1 MNISTELTTLD
12 QQRRALELAEA
23 NLIERGMHSGN
34 PEEIIKAMSTLQQRR
49 KGVEGSDNKSYV
61 FSPDQFLSSF
71 GYKDKPLTISY
82 DMLRRMARTPIIKAI
97 ISTRV
102 EQIAAFAEPQADK
115 YSTGFIIRKKSR
127 SGDPDDQKLSDQDR
141 RMIDYL
147 TDFVLHCGD
156 DANRWHGQ
164 SFDEF
169 LRMFGRDSL
178 EMDQA
183 TFEVVR
189 NLKGEVVE
197 FLATDAATFRYAD
210 SIDPLQV
217 KAADK
222 LIDGYPPYYVQLYQN
237 AVERE
242 YHPWELC
249 FGIRNPTTDINKN
262 RYGIAELEDLVQ
274 VVTGMLYGDTYN
286 MKFFS
291 QGSAPKGIL
300 RVASNIGEQKLNDFK
315 RQWQTQIAGVSNAWK
330 TPMMEADK
338 MDWIDLQKTNRDM
351 EFSKWQEYLIK
362 LSCAAFKIDPSEVGF
377 PMSGGADSKPM
388 FEGNNESRLK
398 YSKDKGLGAILK
410 FIQSKINKY
419 LISQMAPEFEFAFV
433 GMDAGSASEDLD
445 RDIKEVSN
453 FITLNELRARR
464 GLQPIEGGDL
474 VLNATFLQGKG
485 QDAMAAQQAAQGNA
499 DSNQAAD
506 SYDADPMSQP
516 FPDADKAENPF
527 QKALTTFIEKELCD

>member
-1 MNISTELTTLD
+1 MNISTELTSID
-12 QQRRALELAEA
+12 QQRRALEVAEA
-23 NLIERGMHSGN
+23 NLIQQGMHSGN
-34 PEEIIKAMSTLQQRR
+34 PEEIIKAMSTLQRR

-71 GYKDKPLTISY
+71 GYKDKPMSISY

-97 ISTRV
+97 ISTRI

-115 YSTGFIIRKKSR
+115 YSTGFVIRKKTR
-127 SGDPDDQKLSDQDR
+127 SGDTEEQQLSDKDR
-141 RMIDYL
+141 RTIDYL
-147 TDFVLHCGD
+147 TDFILHCGD
-156 DANRWHGQ
+156 EANRWHGQ

-169 LRMFGRDSL
+169 LRMFTRDSL

-189 NLKGEVVE
+189 NNAGEVVE

-210 SIDPLQV
+210 SIDPQLV
-217 KAADK
+217 KDQDK
-222 LIDGYPPYYVQLYQN
+222 LIQGYPPYYVQLYQN
-237 AVERE
+237 NIERE

-249 FGIRNPTTDINKN
+249 FGCRNPTTDINKN
-262 RYGIAELEDLVQ
+262 RYGISELEDLVQ

-300 RVASNIGEQKLNDFK
+300 RVAGNIGETKLNDFR

-330 TPMMEADK
+330 TPMLEADK

-351 EFSKWQEYLIK
+351 EYSKWQEYLIK
-362 LSCAAFKIDPSEVGF
+362 LACAAFKIDPSEVGF

-419 LISQMAPEFEFAFV
+419 VISQLNPDFEFAFV

-445 RDIKEVSN
+445 RDIKEVGN
-453 FITLNELRARR
+453 FITVNELRARR
-464 GLQPIEGGDL
+464 GMDKIEGGDII
-474 VLNATFLQGKG
+474 LNPTFLQGKG
-485 QDAMAAQQAAQGNA
+485 QDAMAAQQAEAGNE
-499 DSNQAAD
+499 DSNEATEE
-506 SYDADPMSQP
+506 YDNDPMGVP
-516 FPDADKAENPF
+516 FPDMDKGENPF
-527 QKALTTFIEKELCD
+527 QTALDHFIKSELCN